1 MGKVVTSPYTSYKVD
16 VFAHSALPNKY
27 LFTIFKIEQRFNIFL
42 IAQLWCINVSISKV
56 SMIQLDNTRI
66 ERDLLGAKEVP
77 AACYYGIHTLRALE
91 NFQISNQKVGN
102 HHHFIRALAQVK
114 KASAQTNLKFSK
126 ISEQVSHAIQFA
138 CNELIESPEKWSHAF
153 PLDVYQ
159 GGAGT
164 SINMNTNEV
173 LANIALEQLGFHKGQ
188 YDHIHPNDH
197 VNKSQST
204 NDVYPTALRL
214 ATYYSLDDLLTQIQ
228 KLIDTLHIKVAEFQF
243 VLKMGRTQLQD
254 AVPMTL
260 GQEFRAFAT
269 LLKEDI
275 RLIQRIR
282 ELLLEVNLGATAI
295 GTGVNTPK
303 GYANEVIQ
311 SLHKITGLNL
321 IGAEDYVEATSDCGV
336 FIILSSTLKR
346 LAVKLSKIC
355 NDLRLLSSGP
365 RTGLAEI
372 RLPELQAGSSIM
384 PAKINPVIPEVVN
397 QIAYRVIG
405 NDLTV
410 TMAAEAGQLQLN
422 VMEPVIAIAINESI
436 ELLTQAISSLDHKC
450 IQGIQ
455 ANEQV
460 CYDAVMRSVG
470 IVTLLDPI
478 LGHAKCDEIGKQC
491 IAENKTIQQVVL
503 EQELLTQEQ
512 LDEIFAFSNLVS
524 EVTAQHEL
532 FAQVS

>member
-1 MGKVVTSPYTSYKVD
+1 MATV
-16 VFAHSALPNKY
+16 
-27 LFTIFKIEQRFNIFL
+27 
-42 IAQLWCINVSISKV
+42 QLEK
-56 SMIQLDNTRI
+56 TRI

-77 AACYYGIHTLRALE
+77 AQSYYGIHTLRALE
-91 NFQISNQKVGN
+91 NFQISSKKVGE
-102 HHHFIRALAQVK
+102 HLHFIRALAQVK
-114 KASAQTNLKFSK
+114 KASAQTNLRFEK
-126 ISEQVSHAIQFA
+126 ISSEISAAIQQA
-138 CNELIESPEKWSHAF
+138 CDQLIDQPELWSHAF

-164 SINMNTNEV
+164 SINMNVNEV
-173 LANIALEQLGFHKGQ
+173 IANIALEDMGLAKGS
-188 YDHIHPNDH
+188 YMHIHPNDH

-204 NDVYPTALRL
+204 NDVYPTALRI
-214 ATYYSLDDLLTQIQ
+214 AVYYSLENLFTVMRNI
-228 KLIDTLHIKVAEFQF
+228 IDSINVKAAEFNY
-243 VLKMGRTQLQD
+243 VIKMGRTQLQD

-269 LLKEDI
+269 LLKEDLK
-275 RLIQRIR
+275 LIDNMRQ
-282 ELLLEVNLGATAI
+282 LLLEINLGATAI
-295 GTGVNTPK
+295 GTGVNTPT
-303 GYANEVIQ
+303 GYAYETVNALKE
-311 SLHKITGLNL
+311 ITGLNL
-321 IGAEDYVEATSDCGV
+321 VGAEDYVEATSDCGV
-336 FIILSSTLKR
+336 FIILSSSLKR

-384 PAKINPVIPEVVN
+384 PAKVNPVIPEVVN
-397 QIAYRVIG
+397 QIAFKVIG

-422 VMEPVIAIAINESI
+422 VMEPVIAVSINESI
-436 ELLTQAISSLDHKC
+436 DLLCQAIQTLDTKC

-455 ANEQV
+455 ANEQA

-470 IVTLLDPI
+470 IITLLDPI

-503 EQELLTQEQ
+503 EQKLLTQDQ
-512 LDEIFAFSNLVS
+512 LDQIFAFSNLVS
-524 EVTAQHEL
+524 EVQSTQPSL
-532 FAQVS
+532 AQVS

>member
-1 MGKVVTSPYTSYKVD
+1 M
-16 VFAHSALPNKY
+16 
-27 LFTIFKIEQRFNIFL
+27 
-42 IAQLWCINVSISKV
+42 
-56 SMIQLDNTRI
+56 
-66 ERDLLGAKEVP
+66 
-77 AACYYGIHTLRALE
+77 
-91 NFQISNQKVGN
+91 
-102 HHHFIRALAQVK
+102 
-114 KASAQTNLKFSK
+114 
-126 ISEQVSHAIQFA
+126 
-138 CNELIESPEKWSHAF
+138 
-153 PLDVYQ
+153 
-159 GGAGT
+159 
-164 SINMNTNEV
+164 
-173 LANIALEQLGFHKGQ
+173 
-188 YDHIHPNDH
+188 
-197 VNKSQST
+197 NKSQST

-214 ATYYSLDDLLTQIQ
+214 ATYYSLDDLLIQIQ

-275 RLIQRIR
+275 RLIQRTR
-282 ELLLEVNLGATAI
+282 EFLLEVNLGATAI
-295 GTGVNTPK
+295 GTGINTPK
-303 GYANEVIQ
+303 GYAYEVVQ
-311 SLHKITGLNL
+311 ALSKITGLNL
-321 IGAEDYVEATSDCGV
+321 IGAEDYVETTSDCGV

-410 TMAAEAGQLQLN
+410 TLAAEAGQLQLN

-436 ELLTQAISSLDHKC
+436 ELLTQAVKSLDDKC

-503 EQELLTQEQ
+503 EQALLTQEQ
-512 LDEIFAFSNLVS
+512 LDEIFSFSNLVS
-524 EVTAQHEL
+524 EVTAAQESL
-532 FAQVS
+532 AQVS

>member
-1 MGKVVTSPYTSYKVD
+1 MV
-16 VFAHSALPNKY
+16 
-27 LFTIFKIEQRFNIFL
+27 
-42 IAQLWCINVSISKV
+42 QLEK
-56 SMIQLDNTRI
+56 TRI

-77 AACYYGIHTLRALE
+77 VESYYGIHTLRALE
-91 NFQISNQKVGN
+91 NFQISSNKVGEN
-102 HHHFIRALAQVK
+102 LPFIRALAQVK
-114 KASAQTNLKFSK
+114 KASAKTNLQFDK
-126 ISEQVSHAIQFA
+126 ISAEISTAIQQA
-138 CNELIESPEKWSHAF
+138 CDCLIAEPEQWSHAF

-164 SINMNTNEV
+164 SINMNCNEV
-173 LANIALEQLGFHKGQ
+173 IANIALEQLGLHKGS
-188 YDHIHPNDH
+188 YSHIHPNDH

-214 ATYYSLDDLLTQIQ
+214 AVYYSLDQLLAVLRTI
-228 KLIDTLHIKVAEFQF
+228 IDSIYAKSAEFEF
-243 VLKMGRTQLQD
+243 VIKMGRTQLQD

-269 LLKEDI
+269 LLKEDLK
-275 RLIQRIR
+275 LIDSTRQ
-282 ELLLEVNLGATAI
+282 LLLEINLGATAI
-295 GTGVNTPK
+295 GTGVNTPA
-303 GYANEVIQ
+303 GYAEQAVQ
-311 SLHKITGLNL
+311 SLKEITGLAL

-346 LAVKLSKIC
+346 LAVKLSKIS

-384 PAKINPVIPEVVN
+384 PAKVNPVIPEVVN
-397 QIAYRVIG
+397 QIAFKVIG

-410 TMAAEAGQLQLN
+410 TLAAEAGQLQLN
-422 VMEPVIAIAINESI
+422 VMEPVIAVSINESI
-436 ELLTQAISSLDHKC
+436 NLLCQAIQTLDVKC

-455 ANEQV
+455 ANEQA

-503 EQELLTQEQ
+503 EQDLLTQQQ
-512 LDEIFAFSNLVS
+512 LDHIFAFENLVS
-524 EVTAQHEL
+524 EVKFGQSAL
-532 FAQVS
+532 AQVS

>member
-1 MGKVVTSPYTSYKVD
+1 MTTVQVD
-16 VFAHSALPNKY
+16 
-27 LFTIFKIEQRFNIFL
+27 Q
-42 IAQLWCINVSISKV
+42 
-56 SMIQLDNTRI
+56 TRI

-77 AACYYGIHTLRALE
+77 MDCYYGIHTLRALE
-91 NFQISNQKVGN
+91 NFQISNQKVGTQL
-102 HHHFIRALAQVK
+102 HFIRALAQVK
-114 KASAQTNLKFSK
+114 KASAQSNCKFGK
-126 ISEQVSHAIQFA
+126 ISPEIAQAIDIA
-138 CNELIESPEKWSHAF
+138 CDQLIQTPESWTHAF

-173 LANIALEQLGFHKGQ
+173 LANLALEHLSLPKGK
-188 YDHIHPNDH
+188 YDVIHPNDH

-214 ATYYSLDDLLTQIQ
+214 ATYYSLDDLFIQIQ
-228 KLIDTLHIKVAEFQF
+228 NLIHSLQGKAVEFQY

-269 LLKEDI
+269 LLKEDL
-275 RLIQRIR
+275 RLIERTR

-295 GTGVNTPK
+295 GTGVNTPQ
-303 GYANEVIQ
+303 GYAVEVVQ
-311 SLHKITGLNL
+311 ALKELTGLNL

-384 PAKINPVIPEVVN
+384 PAKVNPVIPEVVN
-397 QIAYRVIG
+397 QIAFKVIG

-422 VMEPVIAIAINESI
+422 VMEPVISQSIHESI
-436 ELLTQAISSLDHKC
+436 ELLRNGIAALDTKC

-503 EQELLTQEQ
+503 EQELLTQDQ
-512 LDEIFAFSNLVS
+512 LDQIFSFENLVT
-524 EVTAQHEL
+524 EVTPTVVPL
-532 FAQVS
+532 AQVS